1 MINRTLIR
9 LKVVQMLYSYLL
21 TKSEFSLL
29 PAPEKQTRD
38 SRAAYSIYL
47 DLIPL
52 ILELTGTHVVNDSK
66 SPMAGI
72 PVAKKISS
80 SKIAKSLSSD
90 NDIKSLAIKRNASIQ
105 KYSTALPALY
115 QRIID
120 SAAFADYSKIKK
132 AELSDDV
139 KFWSVII
146 KTIFVNDQGLKE
158 AARQSEDFTGVGFDN
173 AVSMLDQTLREFTDT
188 KSTMMYARN
197 SLDQALSTAYDLYH
211 SLFLLMINITREQAR
226 RIDSAKEKYLP
237 SAQELNPNMRFVDNK
252 FIEALKGSKI
262 LQEAAKSE
270 LNSWDNDVYLVRDL
284 LDSIISSDI
293 YQEYMDGPQPDF
305 AADCELWRN
314 ILRNIILP
322 SDELAETLEAKSV
335 FWNDDLDIM
344 GTFVAK
350 TIKQWATAGNDS
362 PGFLPKYK
370 DEEDAQFGPT
380 LFVDAINNRDLY
392 RTYIDKF
399 INEKQWDTER
409 LAFMDIVIMDAIIA
423 ELINFPAIPIA
434 VTPMNISKLPTA
446 IQLPRADNLLTA

>member
-1 MINRTLIR
+1 
-9 LKVVQMLYSYLL
+9 
-21 TKSEFSLL
+21 
-29 PAPEKQTRD
+29 
-38 SRAAYSIYL
+38 
-47 DLIPL
+47 
-52 ILELTGTHVVNDSK
+52 
-66 SPMAGI
+66 
-72 PVAKKISS
+72 
-80 SKIAKSLSSD
+80 
-90 NDIKSLAIKRNASIQ
+90 IQ

-423 ELINFPAIPIA
+423 ELINFPAIPVA
-434 VTPMNISKLPTA
+434 VTLNEYIEIANRYSTPKSGQFINGVMYNVI
-446 IQLPRADNLLTA
+446 RLLKEEGKINK